1 MPNTYILSSSGEL
14 YHYGV
19 KGMKWG
25 KRKNRPQSS
34 TNGRRSRNAADNNAD
49 TNKEVRNARTKKVL
63 KIGAAVAGTTLA
75 AYGAYKVSK
84 IAKEKAF
91 DKVYSLGEKA
101 VLKAF
106 REHRNGPLRDI
117 DLKDARTRNSVLNSL
132 VDGTEKYA
140 KSRSSTTGKA
150 VKTLLSPSR
159 RVLSDDSLRDLA
171 KYGDWSG
178 IIR

>member
-1 MPNTYILSSSGEL
+1 MDYILTSSGEL

-25 KRKNRPQSS
+25 RRKARPQ
-34 TNGRRSRNAADNNAD
+34 TNGNGRGSRNAVDGDNNAS
-49 TNKEVRNARTKKVL
+49 KEARKAKMKTAI
-63 KIGAAVAGTTLA
+63 KIGAAVAGTALA

-91 DKVYSLGEKA
+91 DKTYSLGEKA
-101 VLKAF
+101 VEKAF
-106 REHRNGPLRDI
+106 REHRTGPLRDI
-117 DLKDARTRNSVLNSL
+117 NLKDVKTRDSVLNSL
-132 VDGTEKYA
+132 VDGTYKHA
-140 KSRSSTTGKA
+140 KSQSATTGKA
-150 VKTLLSPSR
+150 IRTLLSR
-159 RVLSDDSLRDLA
+159 NNRVVSDDSLRELA